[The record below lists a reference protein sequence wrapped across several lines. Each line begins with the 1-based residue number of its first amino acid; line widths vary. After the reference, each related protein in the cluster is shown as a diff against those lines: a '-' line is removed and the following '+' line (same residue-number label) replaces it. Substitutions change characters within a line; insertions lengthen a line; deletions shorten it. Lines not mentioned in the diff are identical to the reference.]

1 MNLGEYKKHFV
12 GQLEK
17 EYPRTEAE
25 TFFYWLAEDYLNMKR
40 LQLVL
45 NHEKELKP
53 FRKEQFDTALTRLR
67 NHEPIQYIL
76 GKCEF
81 SGMPFLVNPS
91 VLVPRPETEELVA
104 WILSETN
111 EFLNHSILDIGTGSG
126 CIAISLAKNLP
137 TSEVF
142 AVDISESAL
151 ELATENAAL
160 NHVRV
165 NFMRNDIFKLE
176 KFPRKI
182 DILVSNPPYVREME
196 KAEMKPNVLNHEPK
210 AALFVND
217 ADPLIFY
224 RKIAEF
230 ARDNLSDNGKIFT
243 EINQYLGRETI
254 EIFQRNGFKTELR
267 KDIFGNDRMLKA
279 F

>member
-12 GQLEK
+12 AQLEK

-25 TFFYWLAEDYLNMKR
+25 TFFYWLAEDYLKMKR

-53 FRKEQFDTALTRLR
+53 FRKEQFDTALIRLK

-81 SGMPFLVNPS
+81 FGIPFLVNPS
-91 VLVPRPETEELVA
+91 VLIPRPETEELVN
-104 WILSETN
+104 WILAETN
-111 EFLNHSILDIGTGSG
+111 QFSKFSILDIGTGSG
-126 CIAISLAKNLP
+126 SIAIPLAKNL
-137 TSEVF
+137 TNAEVF

-151 ELATENAAL
+151 ELATENALL

-165 NFMRNDIFKLE
+165 NFILKDIFKLE

-182 DILVSNPPYVREME
+182 DILVSNPPYVRETE
-196 KAEMKPNVLNHEPK
+196 KAEMKLNVLNHEPET
-210 AALFVND
+210 ALFVND
-217 ADPLIFY
+217 SDPLIFY

-230 ARDNLSDNGKIFT
+230 ARENLSENGKIFM
-243 EINQYLGRETI
+243 EINQYLSTETALL
-254 EIFQRNGFKTELR
+254 FQKNGFKTELR
-267 KDIFGNDRMLKA
+267 KDIFGNERMLKA